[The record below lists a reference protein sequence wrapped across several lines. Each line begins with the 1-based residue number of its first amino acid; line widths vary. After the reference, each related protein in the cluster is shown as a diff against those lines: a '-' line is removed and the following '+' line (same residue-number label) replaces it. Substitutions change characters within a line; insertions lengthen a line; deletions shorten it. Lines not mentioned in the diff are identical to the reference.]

1 VFTAIL
7 IFMLPVLPVLVPATI
22 TAFHALAKLCRRPA
36 RAHAVRERIEYAVE
50 PIPAS
55 A

>member
-1 VFTAIL
+1 MAFL
-7 IFMLPVLPVLVPATI
+7 IFMLPLLPVLVPATI
-22 TAFHALAKLCRRPA
+22 TVFHALPGIRRRWTHS
-36 RAHAVRERIEYAVE
+36 RAVEASIGYAVE

>member
-1 VFTAIL
+1 MIVVFA
-7 IFMLPVLPVLVPATI
+7 VLLPATVS
-22 TAFHALAKLCRRPA
+22 AFHALAKLCRRPTHS
-36 RAHAVRERIEYAVE
+36 RAASDRIGNVVE